1 MELNSGPPSR
11 PKNAYSIPDPP
22 GFSAQKTAGSKQ
34 KSQVQA
40 RKPPTQEETETLKL
54 KKSWEI
60 ALAPGKQVPMQL
72 IMSYMSGNSLQV
84 LAP

>member
-1 MELNSGPPSR
+1 M
-11 PKNAYSIPDPP
+11 
-22 GFSAQKTAGSKQ
+22 
-34 KSQVQA
+34 
-40 RKPPTQEETETLKL
+40 KL

-84 LAP
+84 TIQKLACVQKVD